1 MRASRADTAAGLIHG
16 HPGICCSRDG
26 YCCTGEIVMKKK
38 KTMYDLM
45 KEIRKTWSINP
56 KTRVR
61 EDETKNKKKRRQQ
74 EKKMI
79 RDESP

>member
-1 MRASRADTAAGLIHG
+1 MK
-16 HPGICCSRDG
+16 
-26 YCCTGEIVMKKK
+26 KKK

-45 KEIRKTWSINP
+45 KEVRRTWSMNP
-56 KTRVR
+56 ATRVR
-61 EDETKNKKKRRQQ
+61 EDETKNKKKRRQH

>member
-1 MRASRADTAAGLIHG
+1 MK
-16 HPGICCSRDG
+16 
-26 YCCTGEIVMKKK
+26 KKK

-45 KEIRKTWSINP
+45 KEVRRTWSINP
-56 KTRVR
+56 GTRVQ
-61 EDETKNKKKRRQQ
+61 ENETRDKKKRRQQ